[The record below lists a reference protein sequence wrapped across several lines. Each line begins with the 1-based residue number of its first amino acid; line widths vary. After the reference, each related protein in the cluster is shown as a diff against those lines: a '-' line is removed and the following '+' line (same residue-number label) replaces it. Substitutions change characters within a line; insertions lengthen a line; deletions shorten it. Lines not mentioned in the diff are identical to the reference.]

1 MTVIKNEDW
10 LDILQNTDYIPLE
23 EEDNLYQSY
32 RFVDLDINKVT
43 IRNFKDKLPESLLEQ
58 VEMFI
63 PPSGSFGTEDL
74 RRYLDLIRNYETSTT
89 DLMLGLSLADQI
101 RITFSDMR
109 TSTICDRYPD
119 INLAEK
125 RRYRC
130 VAEYLIRQGELTKL
144 RDKEGKLIKKI
155 GNMQKAVVLY
165 QPLPKLLETLK
176 KSKLDDLIKSIP
188 KDQSEKK
195 NLKIDR
201 LKYRIKTM
209 TNRRNQLLLK
219 LFKNTTGETED
230 KLLQLSI
237 ERVLADQLEYF
248 KKFYSNEGP
257 GVIVFRPDFPEKEQ
271 MEYVSVNRLI
281 NILEKAK
288 EAGQNCEIISKAI
301 NMAEAVDGEKEGLFI
316 IEDEKDTQLFR
327 INPERM
333 VGSLL

>member
-23 EEDNLYQSY
+23 QEDNVYQSY
-32 RFVDLDINKVT
+32 RFIDLDLDKVT
-43 IRNFKDKLPESLLEQ
+43 IGNFKETLTASLIEQ

-63 PPSGSFGTEDL
+63 PPSGSFSTADL
-74 RRYLDLIRNYETSTT
+74 KRYLDLVRNYETSTT

-144 RDKEGKLIKKI
+144 RDENGKLIKKI

-176 KSKLDDLIKSIP
+176 KSGLEHLIKSVP
-188 KDQSEKK
+188 KVQNEKK
-195 NLKIDR
+195 
-201 LKYRIKTM
+201 
-209 TNRRNQLLLK
+209 
-219 LFKNTTGETED
+219 
-230 KLLQLSI
+230 
-237 ERVLADQLEYF
+237 
-248 KKFYSNEGP
+248 
-257 GVIVFRPDFPEKEQ
+257 PE
-271 MEYVSVNRLI
+271 S
-281 NILEKAK
+281 
-288 EAGQNCEIISKAI
+288 
-301 NMAEAVDGEKEGLFI
+301 
-316 IEDEKDTQLFR
+316 
-327 INPERM
+327 
-333 VGSLL
+333 

>member
-144 RDKEGKLIKKI
+144 RDEEGKLIKKI

-188 KDQSEKK
+188 KAQSEKK
-195 NLKIDR
+195 
-201 LKYRIKTM
+201 
-209 TNRRNQLLLK
+209 
-219 LFKNTTGETED
+219 
-230 KLLQLSI
+230 
-237 ERVLADQLEYF
+237 
-248 KKFYSNEGP
+248 
-257 GVIVFRPDFPEKEQ
+257 PE
-271 MEYVSVNRLI
+271 N
-281 NILEKAK
+281 
-288 EAGQNCEIISKAI
+288 
-301 NMAEAVDGEKEGLFI
+301 
-316 IEDEKDTQLFR
+316 
-327 INPERM
+327 
-333 VGSLL
+333 